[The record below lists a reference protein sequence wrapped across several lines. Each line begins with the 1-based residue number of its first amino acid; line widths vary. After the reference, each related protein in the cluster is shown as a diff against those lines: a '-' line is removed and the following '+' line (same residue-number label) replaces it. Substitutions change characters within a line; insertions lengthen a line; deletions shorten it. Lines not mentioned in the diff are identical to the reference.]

1 MRDSKKIFV
10 TPPWL
15 SVTRIPEDSSEKA
28 ANFGKQVLAV
38 IYLLQHNKYVTV
50 TTTSFIIDW
59 HSRCRDT

>member
-50 TTTSFIIDW
+50 TTTSFIID
-59 HSRCRDT
+59 